1 MKLMTKE
8 IEKKLLKTET
18 GSTLGNMDAEVIV
31 KYFNPCGAGTW
42 LITEGEKL
50 EDAKDLR
57 VPEVPARLR
66 PHQDG
71 TDAGEVACGDVGED
85 LVADHDGLVPPY
97 RLRIERDLWC
107 KGCTVQDLAA

>member
-50 EDAKDLR
+50 EDGDWLLHGYCHIFEWEWGAVLLSELETPSARRTGSELSAISGAKA
-57 VPEVPARLR
+57 ARFR
-66 PHQDG
+66 
-71 TDAGEVACGDVGED
+71 TS
-85 LVADHDGLVPPY
+85 
-97 RLRIERDLWC
+97 RLDSG
-107 KGCTVQDLAA
+107 K

>member
-50 EDAKDLR
+50 ED
-57 VPEVPARLR
+57 
-66 PHQDG
+66 
-71 TDAGEVACGDVGED
+71 GDWLLHGYCHIFEC
-85 LVADHDGLVPPY
+85 PPY